1 MAYAAEAGI
10 VMTKAHWLRFLDWFQ
25 DVFRIEGPLDENAV
39 IVHVRKDIEFRGA
52 RAWILVTAVIIASLG
67 LNTNSTAVII
77 GAMLISP
84 LMGPIIGIGTALS
97 SWDINLLSRSARNMG
112 IAVAISL
119 FTSAVYFLITPLGEA
134 QSELIARTTPTLLDA
149 LIALAG
155 GVAGAVAVVRLDR
168 SNVVPGVAIAT
179 ALMPP
184 LCTAGYGIAHFDLTF
199 MLGGFYLFFVNG
211 VCISA
216 ATYTVM
222 RIAGMHKH
230 TITDPKQANRVRL
243 VVILFVI
250 VTLVPSVIVGY
261 RIVQE
266 STFNRHADDL
276 ITEVRKRYPEAS
288 VLLTYRT
295 YTADSSMLEL
305 TLVGTN
311 LNDRDKNMIDSI
323 KANHDLTRTRL
334 LIRQPGDALLMS
346 RSGVP
351 SERLNGV
358 LRATEDALARRT
370 RSRDSLA
377 SILRT
382 DSLQVAE
389 LESVVKEAALLFK
402 NVSSLSNPTT
412 VVRWPTD
419 GSPDT
424 TRLVRVQWKRT
435 PSRTQVDQLQSWL
448 RIRLKDSTIDVDRR
462 RAIGEYLI

>member
-1 MAYAAEAGI
+1 MP
-10 VMTKAHWLRFLDWFQ
+10 KFHWFRLLAWFR

-52 RAWILVTAVIIASLG
+52 RAWILVTAVVIASLG

-112 IAVAISL
+112 VAVTISL
-119 FTSAVYFLITPLGEA
+119 FTSGIYFLITPLGEA

-155 GVAGAVAVVRLDR
+155 GVAGAVAVIRQDR

-184 LCTAGYGIAHFDLTF
+184 LCTAGYGIAHLDPAF
-199 MLGGFYLFFVNG
+199 MLGGFYLFFVNS

-216 ATYTVM
+216 ATYTVL
-222 RIAGMHKH
+222 RIAGMHRH
-230 TITDPKQANRVRL
+230 TIRDPKQANRVRL
-243 VVILFVI
+243 LVILFVI
-250 VTLVPSVIVGY
+250 VTLVPSVVVGY

-266 STFNRHADDL
+266 STFHRHADEL
-276 ITEVRKRYPEAS
+276 IAEVRKRFPEAS
-288 VLLTYRT
+288 VLLTYGT
-295 YTADSSMLEL
+295 FTADSSMLEL
-305 TLVGTN
+305 TIVGSN
-311 LNDRDKNMIDSI
+311 LNESDKRAIDSV
-323 KANHDLTRTRL
+323 KVNHGLTRTRL

-346 RSGVP
+346 RYDQP
-351 SERLNGV
+351 KERLKGV
-358 LRATEDALARRT
+358 LRATEEALARRT

-377 SILRT
+377 LLLKSDSIK
-382 DSLQVAE
+382 VAE
-389 LESVVKEAALLFK
+389 IESVIKEAAFLFK
-402 NVSSLSNPTT
+402 NITSLSNPST
-412 VVRWPTD
+412 VVHWPTT

-424 TRLVRVQWKRT
+424 TQLVRVQWKRP
-435 PSRTQVDQLQSWL
+435 PSRAQVEQLRSWL
-448 RIRLKDSTIDVDRR
+448 RIRLKDSTINVDR
-462 RAIGEYLI
+462 